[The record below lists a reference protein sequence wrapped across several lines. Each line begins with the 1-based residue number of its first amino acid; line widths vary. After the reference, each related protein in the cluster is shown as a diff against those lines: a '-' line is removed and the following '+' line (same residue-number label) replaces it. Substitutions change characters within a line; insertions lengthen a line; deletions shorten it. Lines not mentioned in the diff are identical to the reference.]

1 MRRTLIVS
9 AIVVA
14 VLWVAAVAVRLLL
27 PWGAHLV
34 GLADTILYWVAAAAT
49 VVLTAI
55 GFYTLLRRQPPLMR
69 IAGWAFY
76 LLIGL
81 EGMLLAAIIGSTTSL
96 FNALPEAKVVDIDNR
111 YLVRSDFWYGYV
123 LYERDGLV
131 ERRLTGIQFGW
142 YLDEEHV
149 DNLRVAVCPKHE
161 LLLIECDDR
170 PEDLP
175 TDEDAAVP
183 TRAHHRYLQ
192 AFDGSQYDDV
202 ETIVLLEKCPELQR

>member
-1 MRRTLIVS
+1 MRRTLIIS

-34 GLADTILYWVAAAAT
+34 GLADIILYWVAVAAT
-49 VVLTAI
+49 MVLTVI
-55 GFYTLLRRQPPLMR
+55 VFYTLLHRQPLLMR

-81 EGMLLAAIIGSTTSL
+81 EGMLLAAAIGATTFL
-96 FNALPEAKVVDIDNR
+96 FNALPEAKVVDIDDR
-111 YLVRSDFWYGYV
+111 YLVRSDFWDGHV

-142 YLDEEHV
+142 CLDEEYV
-149 DNLRVAVCPKHE
+149 YNFRVAVCPKHE
-161 LLLIECDDR
+161 LLLIECDVR
-170 PEDLP
+170 LEDFP
-175 TDEDAAVP
+175 TDEDAAMP
-183 TRAHHRYLQ
+183 TRTHHRYLQ
-192 AFDGSQYDDV
+192 SFDGRQYDDV
-202 ETIVLLEKCPELQR
+202 ETIDLLEKCPELQK

>member
-1 MRRTLIVS
+1 MRRTLIIS

-27 PWGAHLV
+27 PSGAHLV
-34 GLADTILYWVAAAAT
+34 GLADTILYWVAVAAT
-49 VVLTAI
+49 VVLTAMV
-55 GFYTLLRRQPPLMR
+55 FYTLLHRQPLLMR

-81 EGMLLAAIIGSTTSL
+81 EGMLVAAIIGSTTFL
-96 FNALPEAKVVDIDNR
+96 ALPEAKVVDIDDR
-111 YLVRSDFWYGYV
+111 YLVRSDFWDGNV

-131 ERRLTGIQFGW
+131 ERRLTVIQFGW
-142 YLDEEHV
+142 CLDEEDV
-149 DNLRVAVCPKHE
+149 YNFRVAVCPKHE

-175 TDEDAAVP
+175 TDEDAAMP
-183 TRAHHRYLQ
+183 TRTHHRYLQ
-192 AFDGSQYDDV
+192 SFDGRQYDDA
-202 ETIVLLEKCPELQR
+202 ETIDLLEKCPELQR